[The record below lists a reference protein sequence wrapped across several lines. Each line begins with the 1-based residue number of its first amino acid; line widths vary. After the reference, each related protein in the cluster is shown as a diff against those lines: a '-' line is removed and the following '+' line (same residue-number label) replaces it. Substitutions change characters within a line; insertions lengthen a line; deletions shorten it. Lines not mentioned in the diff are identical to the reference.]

1 MLIMASELLYPNLQG
16 KTFSTA
22 AWLGRWGSAF
32 DTVKVVSTRL
42 AGAHAGQRQQAPW
55 ISASIRI
62 PLSNIYKPIETEN
75 ETLYPTHHRSVL

>member
-1 MLIMASELLYPNLQG
+1 MGKKTVRACQPAQLL
-16 KTFSTA
+16 KM
-22 AWLGRWGSAF
+22 
-32 DTVKVVSTRL
+32 KVVSTRL